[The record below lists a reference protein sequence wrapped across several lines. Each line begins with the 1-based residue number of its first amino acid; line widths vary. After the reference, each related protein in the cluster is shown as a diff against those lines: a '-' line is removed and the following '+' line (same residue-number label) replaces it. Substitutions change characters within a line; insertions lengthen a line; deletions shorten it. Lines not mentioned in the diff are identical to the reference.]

1 MMQGAY
7 CMMKMLLPFLICF
20 CCVFGTAVSQTDSAF
35 VSDTGKVSFKR
46 KSTFEQYYG
55 VQLSSIGWKLNDKF
69 VNGEWTVIEEAAV
82 RPYALLG
89 FGWHLPV
96 ASLGQYT
103 TLWFVPAATVAIAYS
118 SVYPVNNGQDVE
130 GYVDVSVPLY
140 VTLGYGALRR
150 RESEWGVEAGVGVAL
165 TQRFEEDVFSVVP
178 SAVFEVSYAP
188 KNVHRLRFTA
198 DLLATEFPDSR
209 LQYPYT
215 QRAWSISYVFG
226 Y

>member
-1 MMQGAY
+1 MMTTLIPLA
-7 CMMKMLLPFLICF
+7 ICF
-20 CCVFGTAVSQTDSAF
+20 FFAISTAASQADSAF
-35 VSDTGKVSFKR
+35 VSDSGKVSLKR
-46 KSTFEQYYG
+46 KSSFELYYG
-55 VQLSSIGWKLNDKF
+55 AQLSSIGWKLNDKY
-69 VNGEWTVIEEAAV
+69 VNGEWTVIEEEAV

-103 TLWFVPAATVAIAYS
+103 TLWFVPAATLAIGYS
-118 SVYPVNNGQDVE
+118 AVYPVDYGLEAE

-150 RESEWGVEAGVGVAL
+150 RDSEWGVEAGVGVAL
-165 TQRFEEDVFSVVP
+165 TQRFKEDVFSVAP
-178 SAVFEVSYAP
+178 GAIFEVSYAP
-188 KNVHRLRFTA
+188 KNVHRLRFTV
-198 DLLATEFPDSR
+198 DLLATEFSDSR